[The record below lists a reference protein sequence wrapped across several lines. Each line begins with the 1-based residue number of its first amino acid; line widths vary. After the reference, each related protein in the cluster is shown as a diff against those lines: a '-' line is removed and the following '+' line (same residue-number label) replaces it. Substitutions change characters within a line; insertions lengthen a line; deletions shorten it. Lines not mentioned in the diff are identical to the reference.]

1 MKEKKRGGLMTMG
14 GSSLLTA
21 FAMLCLAACGNAQSS
36 GDIAFTAGGAQD
48 STQGTQKSEET
59 EGFYFM
65 SGDVMITPGMTFD
78 ADTLPAENVYQVPSC
93 AFEGTDNVYSYG
105 SYEITAFNDGEKELV
120 YSIFFVEPDVSTPEG
135 LANGDDLAK
144 AKELYG
150 DYKEDDAAWIFTRGN
165 TELYVIGEEDVIVS
179 IEIRLIY

>member
-1 MKEKKRGGLMTMG
+1 MKKIFAF
-14 GSSLLTA
+14 LLVCAT
-21 FAMLCLAACGNAQSS
+21 LCLAACGNAQG
-36 GDIAFTAGGAQD
+36 GDIAFTVGGEQGSAQA
-48 STQGTQKSEET
+48 TQAKQEET

-65 SGDVMITPGMTFD
+65 AGNVMITPGMTFD
-78 ADTLPAENVYQVPSC
+78 AETLPAENVYQVPSC

-120 YSIFFVEPDVSTPEG
+120 YSIFFIEPDVSTPEG
-135 LANGDDLAK
+135 LANGDDLSK

-150 DYKEDDAAWIFTRGN
+150 DYIEDDAAWIFTRGN
-165 TELYVIGEEDVIVS
+165 TELYVISEEDVIVS